1 LANGSIVRHLSDA
14 GLDAS
19 GVWVDYTALTTKN
32 GASGWDS
39 VDSDVY
45 STSVGVDFTLNDNAL
60 IGGYVSQLKDKSEYS
75 LNANKAETDLLAFVY
90 GKYLFSDAYMLGTLH
105 YGLGDTEYSRNVNSG
120 LSTEQSVI
128 KSDTSV

>member
-75 LNANKAETDLLAFVY
+75 LNANKAETDLTGFRCMVSIY
-90 GKYLFSDAYMLGTLH
+90 SVMLIC
-105 YGLGDTEYSRNVNSG
+105 LGHSITV
-120 LSTEQSVI
+120 
-128 KSDTSV
+128 